1 MMIKHF
7 PRILID
13 DDDNIEMMM
22 MIMAEIMIEMRQWS
36 KRKVASRIGMTC
48 GQYFVPLDLG
58 TQ

>member
-13 DDDNIEMMM
+13 DDDNIKMMM
-22 MIMAEIMIEMRQWS
+22 MIMAKIMIEMRS